1 MPNVT
6 QTVSNY
12 LGGVSKQPDTK
23 KLPGQLTECINA
35 YPDPTFGLTKRPGFK
50 FLKELGSSTAYT
62 DGKWFYIHRDGDEK
76 YVGVIKGTAISIWNA
91 TSGAVCTVTYD
102 SSSNTSYLTG
112 TKAKDYDIL
121 TVQDTTIVTNKLK
134 TVTAQ
139 AAPSFV
145 ANKIG
150 TVRLK
155 AVTANTTY
163 SVSIKIGSTTNTAT
177 YTTPDA
183 ASADAILTDLKSD
196 IDGWSGDF
204 NNLTVTRLDTTLEI
218 SSTVAF
224 TLSGKGGADNERLD
238 TFQNQVANVS
248 SLPDR
253 SKHHREVKIL
263 NTSSSGEDSYYSR
276 FIADDAV
283 SGTGYWEEYI
293 APDVSPGLTAATM
306 PHELF
311 NSSTNTFVFRPIT
324 WTNRLVGD
332 DSTNSHPSFVGN
344 KIQQT
349 FFQSSRL
356 GFLVDDNVSMSQTN
370 EFYNFYHVS
379 AMTQIAS
386 DPVDLST
393 SSIRPT
399 LLTGVL
405 PTAQGLILFSKNQQ
419 FLMYAPGGILTPT
432 TTIIRGI
439 SNYEMDI
446 DIDPVDNGTNIIF
459 LSKTP
464 GYTRI
469 FQMKTAGQ
477 EMNPQVL
484 DIGRVVSEYIPA
496 TVTDILASPQNSFI
510 AMYGPTKSDIYFY
523 RTYSDGQKDV
533 MQSWFKWQAPGTVQ
547 TLAVDSDVMYAVTIQ
562 GGKYTLLSASL
573 NQTPEETIL
582 VNSQGEKMNPCVDL
596 YATASS
602 VAYDQ
607 TDPIKPFSKC
617 YIPFTNDNDLTPIL
631 VIGSDASDLTN
642 PTYVES
648 GFAITPTVATD
659 GTGTYFKV
667 PFKNLTSVAS
677 KVIVGYQ
684 YKYDV
689 SIPTIYYRLDPE
701 GTKADYTSTL
711 TVARMKFSTG
721 LSGVLSFKLARNG
734 STEYT
739 EVQPVP
745 SANFYLANDVP
756 LSDQSVLTLPIH
768 QKNTNFNVKVSSESP
783 FPVSLIGMMWE
794 GYYSPRFYRRT

>member
-50 FLKELGSSTAYT
+50 FIKELGASTAYT

-121 TVQDTTIVTNKLK
+121 TVQDTTIITNKLK

-139 AAPSFV
+139 AAPAFT
-145 ANKIG
+145 ANKVG

-155 AVTANTTY
+155 AVTANTDY

-263 NTSSSGEDSYYSR
+263 NTSGSEDTYHSR
-276 FIADDAV
+276 FIADDGV

-293 APDVSPGLTAATM
+293 APDVSPGLTASTM

-311 NSSTNTFVFRPIT
+311 NSATNTFVFRPIT
-324 WTNRLVGD
+324 WINRLVGD
-332 DSTNSHPSFVGN
+332 DTTNSHPSFVGK
-344 KIQQT
+344 KIQQA
-349 FFQSSRL
+349 FFHSSRL

-446 DIDPVDNGTNIIF
+446 DIDPVDNGTDIVF
-459 LSKTP
+459 VSKTP

-469 FQMKTAGQ
+469 FNMRTRGQ
-477 EMNPQVL
+477 EMNPTVL

-496 TVTDILASPQNSFI
+496 TITDLIASPQNSFL

-523 RTYSDGQKDV
+523 RTHSDGQRDV

-547 TLAVDSDVMYAVTIQ
+547 TLAVDSDVMYIVTIQ
-562 GGKYTLLSASL
+562 GGKYTLLSANL

-582 VNSQGEKMNPCVDL
+582 VNSEGEKMNPCIDL

-602 VAYDQ
+602 VSYDQ
-607 TDPIKPFSKC
+607 TDPVNPFSKC
-617 YIPFTNDNDLTPIL
+617 YIPFTNDNDLTPVL

-648 GFAITPTVATD
+648 GFTITPTIGTD
-659 GTGTYFKV
+659 GTGTYYKV

-677 KVIVGYQ
+677 KVIVGYK
-684 YKYDV
+684 YKYDI

-701 GTKADYTSTL
+701 GRTADYTSTL

-721 LSGVLSFKLARNG
+721 LSGVVSFKLARNG
-734 STEYT
+734 SSEYT
-739 EVQPVP
+739 EVRPVP